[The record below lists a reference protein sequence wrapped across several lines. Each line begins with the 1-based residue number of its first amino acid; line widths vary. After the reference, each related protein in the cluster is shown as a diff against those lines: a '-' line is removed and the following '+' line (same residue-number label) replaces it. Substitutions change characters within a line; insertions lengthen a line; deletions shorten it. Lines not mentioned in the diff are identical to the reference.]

1 MHTGLGVALRDAYHE
16 RRADE
21 RAELQKVDDISLLAA
36 EQEHTIV
43 RVLASSIAIDDDGPN
58 YAPVPKREST
68 KARRSRQQM
77 QEREKQAAAAARIAA
92 LTGAE
97 AQQQCE
103 MVLDASPVLLA
114 DGMGE
119 APMAVVCAN
128 HAAGR
133 RASVLCD
140 AFEED
145 EDEGAAGTGALLPR
159 VLNPHGPGL
168 SAQLRTLRK
177 RLREYLREQTAR
189 GRTVSLISASGGL
202 HPSMQWTIQFAKWF
216 ASHRKN
222 KSHASCW
229 DESQWGDE
237 YLLKTTRGDDIVNV
251 SLQHMKNQL
260 WRELWPAMPEGAN
273 AREYWRVVTKQV
285 MAMFDGG
292 GGGMIA
298 AASLVEQKTIQ
309 SARAANKT

>member
-1 MHTGLGVALRDAYHE
+1 MSECMHTGLGVALRDAYHE

-128 HAAGR
+128 HAAGG
-133 RASVLCD
+133 ASVTWACQ
-140 AFEED
+140 F
-145 EDEGAAGTGALLPR
+145 
-159 VLNPHGPGL
+159 
-168 SAQLRTLRK
+168 
-177 RLREYLREQTAR
+177 
-189 GRTVSLISASGGL
+189 
-202 HPSMQWTIQFAKWF
+202 HP
-216 ASHRKN
+216 
-222 KSHASCW
+222 
-229 DESQWGDE
+229 
-237 YLLKTTRGDDIVNV
+237 
-251 SLQHMKNQL
+251 
-260 WRELWPAMPEGAN
+260 WPP
-273 AREYWRVVTKQV
+273 
-285 MAMFDGG
+285 
-292 GGGMIA
+292 
-298 AASLVEQKTIQ
+298 
-309 SARAANKT
+309 